1 MSILKV
7 DMTQKE
13 IVSEPFPNDKIV
25 GGRGMVDYLLT
36 EFGIPTAH
44 PLAPESLFVAAP
56 GLLAGSGAPQ
66 SGRISFGGKSP
77 LTGGIKEANSGGTA
91 AHKLGRLGIRA
102 IMVEGKSEDW
112 QILKIGWIKVNLS
125 LFSYT

>member
-36 EFGIPTAH
+36 EYGIPTAH
-44 PLAPESLFVAAP
+44 PLAPESIFVAAP
-56 GLLAGSGAPQ
+56 GLLAGSGAP
-66 SGRISFGGKSP
+66 
-77 LTGGIKEANSGGTA
+77 N
-91 AHKLGRLGIRA
+91 RA
-102 IMVEGKSEDW
+102 GYLSEGKAR
-112 QILKIGWIKVNLS
+112 
-125 LFSYT
+125 